1 MAPTRM
7 FPRSLFRFLPRLLSR
22 FSSGL
27 FPVIAAALLL
37 GALPVAP
44 ASAQSVLIPSSP
56 QIGASSFVLMDP
68 LSGRVIMEENS
79 HERLPPASLTKMM
92 TAYIVERELDEGRI
106 SMSDMVPISV
116 KAWRTEGSRTF
127 VQEGT
132 EVSVEDLL
140 RGVIIQSGND
150 SSVALAEFIA
160 GSEGAFVDIMNQQAE
175 LLGMNETSF
184 ANATGLPAQDHFSTA
199 NDLALLAK
207 AIINDYPENY
217 PLYAEK
223 HFTFNNIRQPNRNSL
238 LWRDDSVD
246 GLKTGHTEEAGY
258 CLVASAKRN
267 DTRFIAVVMGANSTS
282 ARAQEVQKML
292 NYGFRYFQTER
303 LFRTGQELLEAKV
316 WGGENDQLSVGILD
330 DVHVTIPRGS
340 RDSLE
345 SVIELDTV
353 IKAPVA
359 VGDELGRVKVT
370 LDGETVVDQPVL
382 ALSDV
387 PEGGFFKRIWD
398 AIKLFFVQLFE

>member
-1 MAPTRM
+1 
-7 FPRSLFRFLPRLLSR
+7 
-22 FSSGL
+22 
-27 FPVIAAALLL
+27 V
-37 GALPVAP
+37 V
-44 ASAQSVLIPSSP
+44 
-56 QIGASSFVLMDP
+56 
-68 LSGRVIMEENS
+68 
-79 HERLPPASLTKMM
+79 
-92 TAYIVERELDEGRI
+92 
-106 SMSDMVPISV
+106 
-116 KAWRTEGSRTF
+116 
-127 VQEGT
+127 
-132 EVSVEDLL
+132 
-140 RGVIIQSGND
+140 IQSGND
-150 SSVALAEFIA
+150 ASVALAEFVA

-175 LLGMNETSF
+175 LLGMNETNF
-184 ANATGLPAQDHFSTA
+184 ANATGLPAPDHFSTA

-207 AIINDYPENY
+207 ATINDYPETY

-267 DTRFIAVVMGANSTS
+267 DTRFIAVVMGASSTS

-292 NYGFRYFQTER
+292 NYGFRYYQTER
-303 LFRTGQELLEAKV
+303 LFSTGQELIAAKI
-316 WGGENDQLSVGILD
+316 WGGQNDQLSVGILD

-353 IKAPVA
+353 IQAPVS

>member
-1 MAPTRM
+1 MAINNV
-7 FPRSLFRFLPRLLSR
+7 FRTCTAVLIL
-22 FSSGL
+22 
-27 FPVIAAALLL
+27 ALLT
-37 GALPVAP
+37 AMP
-44 ASAQSVLIPSSP
+44 AAAQSVLIPSPP
-56 QIGASSFVLMDP
+56 QIGASSYILMDP
-68 LSGRVIMEENS
+68 LSGRIIMEENS

-106 SMSDMVPISV
+106 AMADMVPISV
-116 KAWRTEGSRTF
+116 NAWRTEGSRTF
-127 VQEGT
+127 VKEGT
-132 EVSVEDLL
+132 QVSVEDLL
-140 RGVIIQSGND
+140 KGVIIQSGND
-150 SSVALAEFIA
+150 ASVALAEFVA
-160 GSEGAFVDIMNQQAE
+160 GSEDAFVDIMNQQAQI
-175 LLGMNETSF
+175 LGMNESSF
-184 ANATGLPAQDHFSTA
+184 ANATGLPSPDHFSTA
-199 NDLALLAK
+199 YDLALLAK

-217 PLYAEK
+217 PLYAQK

-267 DTRFIAVVMGANSTS
+267 DTRMIAVVMGTSSTT

-292 NYGFRYFQTER
+292 NYGFRYYQTER
-303 LFRTGQELLEAKV
+303 LFRNGQELLEAQV
-316 WGGENDQLSVGILD
+316 WGGESDSLSVGLME

-345 SVIELDTV
+345 STVEMDSV
-353 IKAPVA
+353 IKAPVSK
-359 VGDELGRVKVT
+359 GDELGRVTVKLGDEV
-370 LDGETVVDQPVL
+370 VVDQPVL

-398 AIKLFFVQLFE
+398 AIKLFFMQLFD